1 MIHTKWHPLPGQFD
15 DYIANPKDNLYQS
28 LHTSVLC
35 EDASPV
41 EVQIRTKEM
50 HKVAEYGV
58 AAHWLYKEFGVQD
71 DQFDEKM
78 RWLRQLLEWQRDAS
92 GAVEFVESFKTD
104 IFQSQVFVYTPK
116 GDVVELPTGATP
128 LDFAYRVHTDVGHN
142 CAGSKVNGKLVA
154 LNHVL
159 SNGDTVQIMTSKT
172 TSGPSRDWMNAGHGY
187 VKTSSAK
194 AKMRQWFNRQEKR
207 SNIDRGKEILQR
219 LLQRL
224 DLEIDELKVANALK
238 FSDIDGLLAS
248 LGEGSL
254 TTERLIKQISFRV
267 DGSNL
272 GVREYTPPRGPA
284 SGIEVLGVGDLLTT
298 IARCC
303 SPIMGDSITG
313 YITRGRGVTIHRDN
327 CPNILGED
335 ESERLVSVNWGETK
349 TLYPVRIQIK
359 GWDRVGLLGDVTSA
373 VSEERVNIAN
383 IFSEEYDDM
392 SVISLTV
399 YVSGIEHLNKL
410 YTKIESL
417 NGITEVLRLRRLES
431 ERQKVN
437 GE

>member
-1 MIHTKWHPLPGQFD
+1 ML
-15 DYIANPKDNLYQS
+15 
-28 LHTSVLC
+28 
-35 EDASPV
+35 
-41 EVQIRTKEM
+41 
-50 HKVAEYGV
+50 
-58 AAHWLYKEFGVQD
+58 
-71 DQFDEKM
+71 
-78 RWLRQLLEWQRDAS
+78 
-92 GAVEFVESFKTD
+92 TD
-104 IFQSQVFVYTPK
+104 KKI
-116 GDVVELPTGATP
+116 
-128 LDFAYRVHTDVGHN
+128 
-142 CAGSKVNGKLVA
+142 
-154 LNHVL
+154 
-159 SNGDTVQIMTSKT
+159 
-172 TSGPSRDWMNAGHGY
+172 
-187 VKTSSAK
+187 
-194 AKMRQWFNRQEKR
+194 
-207 SNIDRGKEILQR
+207 
-219 LLQRL
+219 
-224 DLEIDELKVANALK
+224 
-238 FSDIDGLLAS
+238 
-248 LGEGSL
+248 
-254 TTERLIKQISFRV
+254 IKQISFRA
-267 DGSNL
+267 DGSNF

-303 SPIMGDSITG
+303 SPIMGDSIAG

-431 ERQKVN
+431 ER
-437 GE
+437 